1 MLRAGLHLDTRVQF
15 LSEDFHSKTG
25 KVAKSARAGRP
36 RTRFSASVL
45 RPNSQC
51 LECPADPCR
60 PPGRKGGLH
69 LGLWRLDVSKGAAT
83 GVTWRMRSAVRSSD
97 PPLDVQL
104 LLLEARLPRYR
115 VRVGRMPGCAT
126 DPGALSCAGHRRRN
140 APCSHAFL
148 WRWRRVGN
156 GPAMRGRRPMGTRIP
171 GHDSGNSAPKRSCP
185 RKPQGHRNHIGPR
198 PDAGPQPLS
207 PSGVLTQ
214 PGVRLP
220 RSRRSAAGGR
230 GRRSRRTRPAGA
242 APRRARPDP
251 GRTGQR

>member
-140 APCSHAFL
+140 APVH
-148 WRWRRVGN
+148 
-156 GPAMRGRRPMGTRIP
+156 T
-171 GHDSGNSAPKRSCP
+171 RSC
-185 RKPQGHRNHIGPR
+185 G
-198 PDAGPQPLS
+198 AGAVSATALPCVVVVPWALGYLGTTAETPP
-207 PSGVLTQ
+207 PS
-214 PGVRLP
+214 
-220 RSRRSAAGGR
+220 
-230 GRRSRRTRPAGA
+230 GA
-242 APRRARPDP
+242 APGSRKGIAITSARALMPVLNR
-251 GRTGQR
+251 